1 MTWIILGK
9 EEPGSPPQPPGGHTA
24 GSWHGQGSGEQAT
37 AHVMDPCRLIAPS
50 DQRVDLLLLPDVD
63 GGPSLSMTLVGLWV
77 SAYQAPFPAKAMLAV
92 VT

>member
-1 MTWIILGK
+1 
-9 EEPGSPPQPPGGHTA
+9 
-24 GSWHGQGSGEQAT
+24 
-37 AHVMDPCRLIAPS
+37 MDPCRLIAPS

-63 GGPSLSMTLVGLWV
+63 GGPSPSMTLVGLWV

>member
-1 MTWIILGK
+1 
-9 EEPGSPPQPPGGHTA
+9 
-24 GSWHGQGSGEQAT
+24 
-37 AHVMDPCRLIAPS
+37 MDPCRLIAPS

-63 GGPSLSMTLVGLWV
+63 GGPSLLSMTLVGLWV